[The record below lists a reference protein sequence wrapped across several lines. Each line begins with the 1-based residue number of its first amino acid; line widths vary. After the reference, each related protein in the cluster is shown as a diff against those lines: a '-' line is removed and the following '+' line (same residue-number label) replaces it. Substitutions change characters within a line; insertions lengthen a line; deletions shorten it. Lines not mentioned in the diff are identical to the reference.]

1 MNDKPPHR
9 AGRSGGRAA
18 RTAARAAPLSSELRP
33 VKPGMEGGTYR
44 PLSQID
50 MDRINEAALSA
61 LEEIGLADAPQSGID
76 IMVAAGA
83 IYGDDGRLRYP
94 RVLVEDMLAKANR
107 EITLFGRNSKHDMT
121 LNGKKV
127 HYDQAD

>member
-1 MNDKPPHR
+1 
-9 AGRSGGRAA
+9 
-18 RTAARAAPLSSELRP
+18 
-33 VKPGMEGGTYR
+33 MEGGTYR

-94 RVLVEDMLAKANR
+94 REKAL
-107 EITLFGRNSKHDMT
+107 EKLPKDTSEL
-121 LNGKKV
+121 L
-127 HYDQAD
+127 